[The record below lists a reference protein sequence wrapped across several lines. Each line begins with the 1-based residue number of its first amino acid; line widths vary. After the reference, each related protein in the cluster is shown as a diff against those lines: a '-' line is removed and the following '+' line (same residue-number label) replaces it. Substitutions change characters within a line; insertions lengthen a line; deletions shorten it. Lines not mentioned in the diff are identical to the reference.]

1 MILLTASDLVRQFD
15 VEPVL
20 NRATFDVRD
29 GDRVGL
35 VGPNGAGK
43 TTLLRILTGLDHADS
58 GQVQLATSAEV
69 VLLEQQPDFAP
80 GRTLIDEAR
89 EGLAKIFQ
97 LQREADEVVHLM
109 ANQDEPVELQRLHK
123 RYDFVQHELQRLN
136 GFHVDHRIDEVL
148 QGLGFQKSQYDQPLA
163 TLSGGQQN
171 RVLLARML
179 LRAPDLMLLDEPT
192 NHLDIDATQWLE
204 QFLIDSGRAMIVV
217 SHDRYFLDRICTRIL
232 EQHRGR
238 LSDYPGNFSKY
249 WQLRHE
255 RQAVAQKTFNKQ
267 QEYIEKTEEYI
278 RKNKFGQ
285 LSKQAKDRE
294 QKLARVEVVDTIA
307 DISGPTMSFADPT
320 RTGDWVIDADGLT
333 KGFVPGPPLFDG
345 VTLQIKRGERWGILG
360 PNGAGKTTLLRTLLG
375 ELKPDSGR
383 IRFGTG
389 VNVAYFDQQ
398 LSSVDPEL
406 DAMEAIRPPDVA
418 RYSDGQLRDLLAKF
432 GVKGDLA
439 LQQVGAMS
447 GGERS
452 KVALARIAAL
462 EPNVLVLDEP
472 TNHLDLWSRDA
483 LELALKEFDG
493 TLLFVSHDRYF
504 LDQVAT
510 NVLVVEPGHWACYD
524 GNYSDYV
531 LFLKNRDTE
540 LKAAGERTPQSEK
553 AARAEDRRS
562 TREPRRRRKFPYRK
576 VADIEV
582 EIADREAVVAQC
594 EANLADPAYHRDAS
608 KMKANMELYET
619 NKSTLISL
627 YEHWE
632 EAVELN

>member
-1 MILLTASDLVRQFD
+1 MSLLTVTDLVRQFD

-20 NRATFDVRD
+20 NRATFDVRL
-29 GDRVGL
+29 GDRIGL

-43 TTLLRILTGLDHADS
+43 TTLLRILVGLDHPDS
-58 GQVQLATSAEV
+58 GQIQIASSSDI
-69 VLLEQQPDFAP
+69 VLLEQHPDFAE
-80 GRTLIDEAR
+80 GRTLIQEAR
-89 EGLAKIFQ
+89 EGLATIYQ
-97 LQREADEVVHLM
+97 LQRESDDIAHQMAGLADSPES
-109 ANQDEPVELQRLHK
+109 QRLHK

-136 GFHVDHRIDEVL
+136 GFQVDHRIDEVL
-148 QGLGFQKSQYDQPLA
+148 QGLGFDKSQYDQPLT

-179 LRAPDLMLLDEPT
+179 LRAPELMLLDEPT
-192 NHLDIDATQWLE
+192 NHLDIAATQWLE
-204 QFLIDSGRAMIVV
+204 QFLIDSGRTMIVV

-232 EQHRGR
+232 EQHRGK
-238 LSDYPGNFSKY
+238 LTDYPGNFSKY

-255 RQAVAQKTFNKQ
+255 RQAVSQKTFEKQ
-267 QEYIEKTEEYI
+267 QEYIEKTEEFI
-278 RKNKFGQ
+278 RRNKSGQ

-307 DISGPTMSFADPT
+307 DINGPAMGFSAVT
-320 RTGDWVIDADGLT
+320 RTGDWVVDADGLT
-333 KGFVPGPPLFDG
+333 KGFVPGQPLFSG

-375 ELKPDSGR
+375 ELKPDAGR
-383 IRFGTG
+383 VRFGTG

-398 LSSVDPEL
+398 LSSVDPSL

-418 RYSDGQLRDLLAKF
+418 RYTDGQLRDLLAKF

-439 LQQVGAMS
+439 IQQVGAMS

-452 KVALARIAAL
+452 KVALAKIAAL
-462 EPNVLVLDEP
+462 QPNVLVLDEP

-483 LELALKEFDG
+483 LEMALKGFDG

-504 LDQVAT
+504 LDQVADH
-510 NVLVVEPGHWACYD
+510 VLVVEPGSWATYE

-531 LFLKNRDTE
+531 LFLKNRE
-540 LKAAGERTPQSEK
+540 AEVKAAEAASGSRDKAPRSEDT
-553 AARAEDRRS
+553 RAP
-562 TREPRRRRKFPYRK
+562 RETRRKRMFPYRK
-576 VADIEV
+576 VADIEA
-582 EIADREAVVAQC
+582 EIADKEEIVAQC
-594 EANLADPAYHRDAS
+594 EANLVDVAYHRDAA
-608 KMKANMELYET
+608 KMKANLELYE
-619 NKSTLISL
+619 STKAALVRL

>member
-1 MILLTASDLVRQFD
+1 MILLTATDLVRQFD

-20 NRATFDVRD
+20 NNASFDVRD
-29 GDRVGL
+29 GDRIGL

-43 TTLLRILTGLDHADS
+43 TTLLKILAGIDHADS
-58 GQVQLATSAEV
+58 GQLQLATSAEV
-69 VLLEQQPDFAP
+69 VLLEQHPIFAP
-80 GRTLIDEAR
+80 GRTLIEEAR
-89 EGLAKIFQ
+89 EGLAKIFD
-97 LQREADEVVHLM
+97 LQREADEIVHVM
-109 ANQDEPVELQRLHK
+109 ASQNDPGELQRLHK
-123 RYDFVQHELQRLN
+123 RYDFVQHELQRLS
-136 GFHVDHRIDEVL
+136 GFQVDHRIDEVL
-148 QGLGFQKSQYDQPLA
+148 QGLGFNRSQYDQPLT

-171 RVLLARML
+171 RALLARML
-179 LRAPDLMLLDEPT
+179 LRAPTLMLLDEPT
-192 NHLDIDATQWLE
+192 NHLDIAATQWLE
-204 QFLIDSGRAMIVV
+204 QFLIDSGNAMIVV
-217 SHDRYFLDRICTRIL
+217 SHDRYFLDRVCTRIL

-255 RQAVAQKTFNKQ
+255 RQAVAQKTFEKQ
-267 QEYIEKTEEYI
+267 QEYIERTEEFI
-278 RKNKFGQ
+278 RKNKSGQ

-294 QKLARVEVVDTIA
+294 QKLARVEVIDTIA
-307 DISGPTMSFADPT
+307 DITGPTMSFAEPT
-320 RTGDWVIDADGLT
+320 RTGDWVIDAEGLT
-333 KGFVPGPPLFDG
+333 KGFVPGQPLFAD

-383 IRFGTG
+383 ARFGTG

-398 LSSVDPEL
+398 LSSVDPTL
-406 DAMEAIRPPDVA
+406 NALEAIRPPDVA
-418 RYSDGQLRDLLAKF
+418 RYSDAQLRDLLAKF
-432 GVKGDLA
+432 GVKGELA

-462 EPNVLVLDEP
+462 EPNLLVLDEP

-483 LELALKEFDG
+483 LEMALKEFDG

-510 NVLVVEPGHWACYD
+510 NVLVVEPGHWACYG

-531 LFLKNRDTE
+531 LFLKNREAE
-540 LKAAGERTPQSEK
+540 LNAAGAHSTQTNKVAKS
-553 AARAEDRRS
+553 EDRRS
-562 TREPRRRRKFPYRK
+562 SREPRRKRKFPYRK
-576 VADIEV
+576 VADIES
-582 EIADREAVVAQC
+582 EIAEKEATVAQC
-594 EANLADPAYHRDAS
+594 EANLADPAYHRDATR
-608 KMKANMELYET
+608 MKTNMELYE
-619 NKSTLISL
+619 STKASLVAL

>member
-1 MILLTASDLVRQFD
+1 MILLTATDLVRQFD

-20 NRATFDVRD
+20 NNASFDVRD
-29 GDRVGL
+29 GDRIGL

-43 TTLLRILTGLDHADS
+43 TTLLKILAGIDHADS
-58 GQVQLATSAEV
+58 GQLQLATSAEV
-69 VLLEQQPDFAP
+69 VLLEQHPVFAP
-80 GRTLIDEAR
+80 GRTLIEEAR

-97 LQREADEVVHLM
+97 LQREADEIVQTM
-109 ANQDEPVELQRLHK
+109 ARNDEAGELQRLHK

-148 QGLGFQKSQYDQPLA
+148 QGLGFNKSQYDQPLS

-171 RVLLARML
+171 RVLLAQML
-179 LRAPDLMLLDEPT
+179 LRAPNLMLLDEPT
-192 NHLDIDATQWLE
+192 NHLDIAATQWLE
-204 QFLIDSGRAMIVV
+204 QFLIDSGNAMIVV
-217 SHDRYFLDRICTRIL
+217 SHDRYFLDRVCTRIL

-255 RQAVAQKTFNKQ
+255 RQAVAQKTFEKQ

-307 DISGPTMSFADPT
+307 DITGPMMSFAEPT
-320 RTGDWVIDADGLT
+320 RTGDWVIDADQLT
-333 KGFVPGPPLFDG
+333 KGFVSGQPLFSN
-345 VTLQIKRGERWGILG
+345 VTVQIKRGERWGILG

-375 ELKPDSGR
+375 ELKPESGR
-383 IRFGTG
+383 ARFGTG

-398 LSSVDPEL
+398 LSSVDPSL
-406 DAMEAIRPPDVA
+406 DAIEAIRPPDVA
-418 RYSDGQLRDLLAKF
+418 RYSDSQLRDLLAKF
-432 GVKGDLA
+432 GVKGELA

-462 EPNVLVLDEP
+462 EPNLLVLDEP

-483 LELALKEFDG
+483 LEMALKDFDG

-504 LDQVAT
+504 LDQVAS
-510 NVLVVEPGHWACYD
+510 NVLVVEPGHWASYG

-531 LFLKNRDTE
+531 LFLKNRDLE
-540 LKAAGERTPQSEK
+540 LKAAGEQSTQTTK
-553 AARAEDRRS
+553 GVKSEDRRS
-562 TREPRRRRKFPYRK
+562 PREPRRKRKFPYRK
-576 VADIEV
+576 VAEIES
-582 EIADREAVVAQC
+582 EIADKEAVVAQC
-594 EANLADPAYHRDAS
+594 EANLADPAYHRDAT
-608 KMKANMELYET
+608 KMKANMELYE
-619 NKSTLISL
+619 STKVALVAL

>member
-1 MILLTASDLVRQFD
+1 MILLTATDLVRQFD

-20 NRATFDVRD
+20 NKATFDVRQ

-43 TTLLRILTGLDHADS
+43 TTLLRILAGLDHADS
-58 GQVQLATSAEV
+58 GKLQTATSAEIV
-69 VLLEQQPDFAP
+69 MLEQQPDFAP

-89 EGLAKIFQ
+89 EGLDNIFR
-97 LQREADEVVHLM
+97 LQRESDEIVHTM
-109 ANQDEPVELQRLHK
+109 ANQNDPAELQRSHK
-123 RYDFVQHELQRLN
+123 RYDFVQQELQRLN

-148 QGLGFQKSQYDQPLA
+148 QGLGFSKSQYDQPLT

-192 NHLDIDATQWLE
+192 NHLDIAATQWLE
-204 QFLIDSGRAMIVV
+204 QFLLDSGSTIIVV
-217 SHDRYFLDRICTRIL
+217 SHDRYFLDRVCTRIL
-232 EQHRGR
+232 EQNRGQ
-238 LSDYPGNFSKY
+238 LTDYPGNFSKY
-249 WQLRHE
+249 WQLRGE
-255 RQAVAQKTFNKQ
+255 RQAVARKTFEKQ

-294 QKLARVEVVDTIA
+294 QKLARVEVVETIS
-307 DISGPTMSFADPT
+307 DIAGPTMSFAEPT
-320 RTGDWVIDADGLT
+320 RTGDWVIDAEGLT
-333 KGFVPGPPLFDG
+333 KGFVPGQPLFSN

-360 PNGAGKTTLLRTLLG
+360 PNGAGKTTLLRVLLQ
-375 ELKPDSGR
+375 ELKPDAGKV
-383 IRFGTG
+383 RFGTG

-398 LSSVDPEL
+398 LSSVDPDL
-406 DAMEAIRPPDVA
+406 DAMEAIRTSDVA
-418 RYSDGQLRDLLAKF
+418 RYTDGQLRDLLAKF
-432 GVKGDLA
+432 GIKGELA
-439 LQQVGAMS
+439 LQKVGAMS

-483 LELALKEFDG
+483 LEMALKEFDG
-493 TLLFVSHDRYF
+493 TMLFVSHDRYF

-510 NVLVVEPGHWACYD
+510 DVLVVESGQWASYH

-531 LFLKNRDTE
+531 LFLKNREAE
-540 LKAAGERTPQSEK
+540 LKAAGESKADAAK
-553 AARAEDRRS
+553 AAKADTRKS
-562 TREPRRRRKFPYRK
+562 TREPKRKRQFPYRK
-576 VADIEV
+576 LDEIEA
-582 EIADREAVVAQC
+582 EIAEKEATVAQC
-594 EANLADPAYHRDAS
+594 EANLSDPAFHRDAS
-608 KMKANMELYET
+608 KMKANLELYEAT
-619 NKSTLISL
+619 KAALVTL
-627 YEHWE
+627 YQHWE

>member
-1 MILLTASDLVRQFD
+1 MILLTATDLVRQFD

-20 NRATFDVRD
+20 NRATFDIRS
-29 GDRVGL
+29 GDRIGL

-43 TTLLRILTGLDHADS
+43 TTLLRILAGLDHADS
-58 GQVQLATSAEV
+58 GQLQLATSADV
-69 VLLEQQPDFAP
+69 VLLEQHPDFAA
-80 GRTLIDEAR
+80 GRTLIEEAR
-89 EGLAKIFQ
+89 EGLATIFA
-97 LQREADEVVHLM
+97 LQREADEIVHAM
-109 ANQDEPVELQRLHK
+109 AKQDQPEELGRLHK
-123 RYDFVQHELQRLN
+123 RYDFVQHELQRLE

-148 QGLGFQKSQYDQPLA
+148 QGLGFNKSQYDQPLA

-192 NHLDIDATQWLE
+192 NHLDIAATQWLE
-204 QFLIDSGRAMIVV
+204 QFLVDSGRAMIVV
-217 SHDRYFLDRICTRIL
+217 SHDRYFLDRVCTRIL
-232 EQHRGR
+232 EQHRGK
-238 LSDYPGNFSKY
+238 LTDYPGNFSKY
-249 WQLRHE
+249 WQLRGE
-255 RQAVAQKTFNKQ
+255 RQAVAQKTFEKQ

-294 QKLARVEVVDTIA
+294 QKLARVEVVETIA
-307 DISGPTMSFADPT
+307 DIAGPTMSFADPT
-320 RTGDWVIDADGLT
+320 RTGDWVIDADSLT
-333 KGFVPGPPLFDG
+333 KGFIPGKPLFSD
-345 VTLQIKRGERWGILG
+345 VTLQVKRGERWGILG

-383 IRFGTG
+383 VRFGTG

-398 LSSVDPEL
+398 LSSVDPEM
-406 DAMEAIRPPDVA
+406 DAMDAVRPPDVA
-418 RYSDGQLRDLLAKF
+418 KYTDGQLRDHLAKF
-432 GVKGDLA
+432 GIRGELA
-439 LQQVGAMS
+439 LQKVGAMS

-472 TNHLDLWSRDA
+472 TNHLDLWSRDS
-483 LELALKEFDG
+483 LEQALKGFDG

-504 LDQVAT
+504 LDRVASD
-510 NVLVVEPGHWACYD
+510 VLVVEPGHWACYD

-531 LFLKNRDTE
+531 LFLKNRDAE
-540 LKAAGERTPQSEK
+540 LKAAAERSP
-553 AARAEDRRS
+553 AASKGPATDDRRS
-562 TREPRRRRKFPYRK
+562 SREPRRKRKFPYRK
-576 VADIEV
+576 VEDIEA
-582 EIADREAVVAQC
+582 EIAATEAQVAEC
-594 EANLADPAYHRDAS
+594 EANLVDPAFHRDAA
-608 KMKANMELYET
+608 KMKANMSLYESSKEALT
-619 NKSTLISL
+619 KL

>member
-1 MILLTASDLVRQFD
+1 MSLLTCIDLVRQFD

-20 NRATFDVRD
+20 NKATFDVRQS
-29 GDRVGL
+29 DRIGL

-43 TTLLRILTGLDHADS
+43 TTLMRILAGLDHADS
-58 GQVQLATSAEV
+58 GQIQTATGCEI
-69 VLLEQQPDFAP
+69 VLLEQHPDFAA
-80 GRTLIDEAR
+80 GRTLIEEAR

-97 LQREADEVVHLM
+97 LQREADDIVHQM
-109 ANQDEPVELQRLHK
+109 AKLDESAELQRLHK

-148 QGLGFQKSQYDQPLA
+148 QGLGFNKSQYDQPLS

-192 NHLDIDATQWLE
+192 NHLDIAATQWLE
-204 QFLIDSGRAMIVV
+204 QFLVDSNQAMIVV
-217 SHDRYFLDRICTRIL
+217 SHDRYFLDRVCTRIL
-232 EQHRGR
+232 EQHRGK
-238 LSDYPGNFSKY
+238 LTDYPGNFSKY
-249 WQLRHE
+249 WELRHE
-255 RQAVAQKTFNKQ
+255 RQAVAQKTFEKQ

-278 RKNKFGQ
+278 RKNKSGQ

-294 QKLARVEVVDTIA
+294 QKLARVELVDTIA
-307 DISGPTMSFADPT
+307 DISGPSMGFAAPT
-320 RTGDWVIDADGLT
+320 RTGDWVVDAEGLT
-333 KGFVPGPPLFDG
+333 KGFVPGQPLFSD
-345 VTLQIKRGERWGILG
+345 VTLQVKRGERWGILG

-383 IRFGTG
+383 VRFGTG
-389 VNVAYFDQQ
+389 VDVAYFDQQ
-398 LSSVDPEL
+398 LSSVDPGV
-406 DAMEAIRPPDVA
+406 DAIDAVRPPDVA
-418 RYSDGQLRDLLAKF
+418 RYTDGQLRDLLAKF
-432 GVKGDLA
+432 GVKGELA

-452 KVALARIAAL
+452 KVALAKIAAL

-483 LELALKEFDG
+483 LEMALKDFDG
-493 TLLFVSHDRYF
+493 TLMFVSHDRYF
-504 LDQVAT
+504 LDQVADH
-510 NVLVVEPGHWACYD
+510 VLVVEPGQWACYD

-531 LFLKNRDTE
+531 LFLKNREAE
-540 LKAAGERTPQSEK
+540 LKSAGAKSATTEK
-553 AARAEDRRS
+553 AARAEDLRS
-562 TREPRRRRKFPYRK
+562 PREGRRKRTFPYRK
-576 VADIEV
+576 VPDIEA
-582 EIADREAVVAQC
+582 EIAEKEQIVAQC
-594 EANLADPAYHRDAS
+594 EANLVDVAYHKDAV
-608 KMKANMELYET
+608 KMKANLDLYEAT
-619 NKSTLISL
+619 KLALVKL

>member
-1 MILLTASDLVRQFD
+1 MILLTATDLVRQFD

-29 GDRVGL
+29 GDRIGL

-43 TTLLRILTGLDHADS
+43 TTLMRILAGLDHADS
-58 GQVQLATSAEV
+58 GKIQLATEAEV
-69 VLLEQQPDFAP
+69 VLLEQHPDFAA
-80 GRTLIDEAR
+80 GRTLIEEAR
-89 EGLAKIFQ
+89 DGLAHIFS
-97 LQREADEVVHLM
+97 LQRESDEIVHQM
-109 ANQDEPVELQRLHK
+109 ATVDDEIELQRLHK
-123 RYDFVQHELQRLN
+123 RYDSVQHDLQRLN
-136 GFHVDHRIDEVL
+136 GFHVDHRIDEIL
-148 QGLGFQKSQYDQPLA
+148 QGLGFDKSQYDQPLT

-171 RVLLARML
+171 RALLARML

-192 NHLDIDATQWLE
+192 NHLDIAATQWLE
-204 QFLIDSGRAMIVV
+204 QFLVQSGRAMIVV
-217 SHDRYFLDRICTRIL
+217 SHDRYFLDRVCTRIL

-255 RQAVAQKTFNKQ
+255 RQAVAQKTFDKQ
-267 QEYIEKTEEYI
+267 QEFIEKTEEYI

-294 QKLARVEVVDTIA
+294 QKLARVELVETIS

-320 RTGDWVIDADGLT
+320 RTGDWVIDADRLT
-333 KGFVPGPPLFDG
+333 KGFVAEKPLFSN

-360 PNGAGKTTLLRTLLG
+360 PNGAGKTTLLKVFLG
-375 ELKPDSGR
+375 ELLPDEGKVR
-383 IRFGTG
+383 LGTG
-389 VNVAYFDQQ
+389 VRIAYFDQQ
-398 LSSVDPEL
+398 LSSVDPTL

-418 RYSDGQLRDLLAKF
+418 RYNDGQLRDLLAKF
-432 GVKGDLA
+432 GVKGELA
-439 LQQVGAMS
+439 LQSVGAMS

-483 LELALKEFDG
+483 LEQALKQFDG

-510 NVLVVEPGHWACYD
+510 NVLVVEPGCWAAYD

-531 LFLKNRDTE
+531 LFLQNRDAE
-540 LKAAGERTPQSEK
+540 MKAAAERLCQKSGGTRSEDP
-553 AARAEDRRS
+553 RTS
-562 TREPRRRRKFPYRK
+562 REPRRRRKFPFRK
-576 VADIEV
+576 VPEIEA
-582 EIADREAVVAQC
+582 EIAEKEATVAQC
-594 EANLADPAYHRDAS
+594 ELNLADPAYHRDAA
-608 KMKANMELYET
+608 KMKANMELYE
-619 NKSTLISL
+619 STKASLVTL